1 MEEIEGGARLLSNNL
16 ANVSVLADS
25 ISSRVAVLDVA
36 KGRVVECLQRVNDL
50 RDLRTC
56 SESVGRAIDE
66 EEFEEAAQYIHRFNT
81 LEDVVFKMGSHLDD
95 EDGQSLKQSYE
106 VLRQASSKLKQIIEK
121 NFDEAV
127 GKRDL
132 ASMERYFKLFPL
144 INEHSSGLQKFGKY
158 LCSKI
163 EKSCM
168 DFVKIMEAGGTD
180 DKRRNVLYSDTM
192 TMILEEIAR
201 EVMEYQ
207 PLIDNFYGP
216 DKLLDLMEIIQIEC
230 DNQTVKVLDSF
241 VKNRQYEQ
249 RAKLVKDF
257 LRGYGTEKLDPIAL
271 DVLLSEVTLIHTRAE
286 LYWRFLKRRLGEAPA
301 RPLSEG
307 DGPHSPKSPNFAE
320 LDYDDDDELTDEQRK
335 ELQEKQKKARIER
348 TQKLD
353 TVLNRSKLGM
363 RMQEILGQYVMMEQF
378 YMQESVTKALEME
391 DVEDGQLTTSVLDDV
406 FFIVK
411 KSIRRSITSS
421 SVDCV
426 CAMIN
431 NGMTLLE
438 TSYMEKLNASIRSG
452 YPSTGWTAEAYQ
464 HAQTAY
470 NVLQHGKSVS
480 EAGPETQKKV
490 FILALNNI
498 RASVQCLMT
507 LKEGLMADFDVHLK
521 QVSDIQGKVKFAKK
535 NVFALTK

>member
-1 MEEIEGGARLLSNNL
+1 MAGNL
-16 ANVSVLADS
+16 VNVSVLADS
-25 ISSRVAVLDVA
+25 ISARVAVLDVA

-56 SESVGRAIDE
+56 SEGVGKAVE
-66 EEFEEAAQYIHRFNT
+66 NEEFEEAAQYIHRFNT
-81 LEDVVFKMGSHLDD
+81 LEDVVFKIGSHFDA
-95 EDGQSLKQSYE
+95 EDGQSMKQSYE
-106 VLRQASSKLKQIIEK
+106 VLRQASAKLKEIIEK

-127 GKRDL
+127 QKGDI
-132 ASMERYFKLFPL
+132 ASMERFFKLFPM
-144 INEHSSGLQKFGKY
+144 INEHSSGLQRFGRY

-163 EKSCM
+163 EKSCVG
-168 DFVKIMEAGGTD
+168 FFKIMNAGGTD

-192 TMILEEIAR
+192 TMILEEIAK

-216 DKLLDLMEIIQIEC
+216 DKLLDLMEIIQVEC
-230 DNQTVKVLDSF
+230 DKQAITVLDAF
-241 VKNRQYEQ
+241 IQNRQYEQ
-249 RAKLVKDF
+249 RSRTVRDF
-257 LRGYGTEKLDPIAL
+257 LRGSGAGEKLDPIAL
-271 DVLLSEVTLIHTRAE
+271 DVLLSEVTLIHTRTE

-307 DGPHSPKSPNFAE
+307 DSPHSPKSPNFAE
-320 LDYDDDDELTDEQRK
+320 ADYDDDDELTDEERK
-335 ELQEKQKKARIER
+335 ELQERQKKARADR
-348 TQKLD
+348 AKKLD
-353 TVLNRSKLGM
+353 TVLNRSKLGT

-378 YMQESVTKALEME
+378 YMQECVSKALDME
-391 DVEDGQLTTSVLDDV
+391 DTEEGSLTTSVLDDV

-438 TSYMEKLNASIRSG
+438 TSYMERLNAAIRAG

-470 NVLQHGKSVS
+470 NVFQHGKSVA

-490 FILALNNI
+490 FLAALNNTK
-498 RASVQCLMT
+498 ASVQCLVT
-507 LKEGLMADFDVHLK
+507 LKDGLKADFEIHLK
-521 QVSDIQGKVKFAKK
+521 QV
-535 NVFALTK
+535 